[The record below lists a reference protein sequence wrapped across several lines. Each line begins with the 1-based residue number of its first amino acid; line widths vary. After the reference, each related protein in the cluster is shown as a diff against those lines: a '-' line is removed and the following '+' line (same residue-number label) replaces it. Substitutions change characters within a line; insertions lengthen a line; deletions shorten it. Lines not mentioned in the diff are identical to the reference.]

1 MDISSNSSH
10 GMGYPRILTHLTDSK
25 TFAEWV
31 GDPSEMDQSGNPEF
45 GTLLNLTGKPIV
57 PDYQLELVAI
67 KQPIFIGPVS
77 NLWRNFDDIND
88 SWVSVSSID
97 HYGDNQDRFDPGCWN
112 MIIINVSELT
122 LVVWPSQEGV
132 PVDPRPRLVT
142 CYDFTVVEFAPPKSL
157 HLNFLVAKD
166 SMYEA

>member
-1 MDISSNSSH
+1 MIPKTVL
-10 GMGYPRILTHLTDSK
+10 GYPRILTHLTDSK
-25 TFAEWV
+25 TFAEWMGGDYV
-31 GDPSEMDQSGNPEF
+31 NLDGCYTDPSEMDKSGNPEF

-88 SWVSVSSID
+88 SW
-97 HYGDNQDRFDPGCWN
+97 
-112 MIIINVSELT
+112 
-122 LVVWPSQEGV
+122 EGV

-142 CYDFTVVEFAPPKSL
+142 CYDFTAVEFAPPKSL

-166 SMYEA
+166 SICAYLDTLKRTRQGPFETLHGYRYPQKNS